1 MKRLVLLLLFCGGL
15 FMSLAAQKIE
25 VKEPQ
30 LVKEAG
36 TEAYYP
42 KFTPDGK
49 TILLTSENYTGLK
62 ALNLETKKVNQLTSA
77 AGAGWNTVIS
87 DDSKSVCY
95 QEIDITDN
103 NPIGFTTFYSRSLAS
118 QEVEQLT
125 PPVAKSDVRPPL
137 GLLKSKAA
145 IKSPVLVYIDEDVK
159 LVIEKDGRKT
169 VVTPNGAEEA
179 YIWPALSPDGKKIV
193 YTVASLEKTF
203 ICDLSGKILA
213 DLGRLHACQ
222 WLNNDWVVG
231 MDDKDD
237 GHVLL
242 SSNLVAVSADG
253 KVKQD
258 LTPVKGKLVAM
269 YPATS
274 PAGDKIAFNT
284 PDGELYIMDVVVK

>member
-1 MKRLVLLLLFCGGL
+1 MKKKLILLLFCNGL
-15 FMSLAAQKIE
+15 LMSLAAQKIE

-36 TEAYYP
+36 SEAYYP

-49 TILLTSENYTGLK
+49 TILLTGGSYEGLR
-62 ALNLETKKVNQLTSA
+62 AFSLETKKVKQLSSA
-77 AGAGWNTVIS
+77 MGAGWNTVIS
-87 DDSKSVCY
+87 DDSQSVCY
-95 QEIDITDN
+95 QEIEITEN

-125 PPVAKSDVRPPL
+125 PPVAKSDARPPL
-137 GLLKSKAA
+137 GMLKSKAA
-145 IKSPVLVYIDEDVK
+145 IKSPVLVYINEDVK
-159 LVIEKDGRKT
+159 LVIEKDGRKIIM
-169 VVTPNGAEEA
+169 TPNGADEA

-193 YTVASLEKTF
+193 YTVASLEQTF
-203 ICDLSGKILA
+203 ICDLSGRILA
-213 DLGRLHACQ
+213 ELGRLHACQ

-237 GHVLL
+237 GHALL

-253 KVKQD
+253 KEKQD
-258 LTPVKGKLVAM
+258 LTPAKGKLAAM
-269 YPATS
+269 YPAIS

-284 PDGELYIMDVVVK
+284 PDGNLYIMDVVVK

>member
-1 MKRLVLLLLFCGGL
+1 MKKKFIVLLFCSGVL
-15 FMSLAAQKIE
+15 MSLAAQKIE

-30 LVKEAG
+30 LIKEAG
-36 TEAYYP
+36 AEAYYP

-49 TILLTSENYTGLK
+49 TILLTSGNYAGLK
-62 ALNLETKKVNQLTSA
+62 TFNLETKKVKELTSA
-77 AGAGWNTVIS
+77 MGAGWNTVIS

-95 QEIDITDN
+95 QEIEITDN
-103 NPIGFTTFYSRSLAS
+103 NPIGFTTFFSRNLDS
-118 QEVEQLT
+118 QQVEQLT
-125 PPVAKSDVRPPL
+125 PPVAKSDARPPL
-137 GLLKSKAA
+137 QLLKSKAA
-145 IKSPVLVYIDEDVK
+145 IKSPVLVYINEDVK
-159 LVIEKDGRKT
+159 LVIEKNGLQV

-203 ICDLSGKILA
+203 ICDLSGKILV

-253 KVKQD
+253 IVKQN
-258 LTPVKGKLVAM
+258 LTEVGGKLAAM
-269 YPATS
+269 YPAIS

-284 PDGELYIMDVVVK
+284 PDGKLYIMDVVVK